1 MVYDENRATI
11 TTSTRTAPAL
21 ETHLQTAG
29 IKASPSEF
37 HGRFH
42 AGNIYEQDIK
52 ALFGFCQSRPTF
64 QIPDASHLIM
74 PTRINSETTISGKEN
89 LLEAATRAFLAQ
101 KFNWIKTFRAA
112 VLGFLQD
119 RTARIL
125 EFGPEY
131 CVPPTLLRR
140 LNRQVTH
147 FDLEESIR
155 ASVSGAT
162 GPDAPSLVSENDI
175 AVIGMACNVAGAQD
189 VGEYWKIMLDGKS
202 QHRELIPND
211 RFVMESTY
219 RPQEKGDDKKKWY
232 GNFIDDTAVFDHKF
246 FKKSPREAL
255 HMDPQQRLILQTAY
269 QAVAQSGYY
278 FQSDRNKSTSNRRI
292 GCYIGSVTNDYEYNI
307 SHTTPNAFS
316 ATGALRSY
324 IAGKVSHFFGWTG
337 PAMTLDTACS
347 ASTVAIDL
355 ACQAI
360 LSGECSE
367 ALYVRYPY
375 SVTSLV
381 LNMLTVGMLSQGRWN
396 KPLQY
401 ATVLPEL
408 GCWVVSQS
416 DWTMQTV

>member
-1 MVYDENRATI
+1 MEA
-11 TTSTRTAPAL
+11 
-21 ETHLQTAG
+21 HLQTVG

-42 AGNIYEQDIK
+42 AENLYEEDIK
-52 ALFGFCQSRPTF
+52 ALFSFCQSRPTF
-64 QIPDASHLIM
+64 QLPDVSHLIM
-74 PTRINSETTISGKEN
+74 PTRINSETIISGQEN
-89 LLEAATRAFLAQ
+89 LVEAATRGFLAQ
-101 KFNWIKTFRAA
+101 QFNWIKTFRAA
-112 VLGFLQD
+112 ALGFLQD
-119 RTARIL
+119 RTARIM
-125 EFGPEY
+125 EFGPER

-155 ASVSGAT
+155 TSHGSGS
-162 GPDAPSLVSENDI
+162 GPDAPPLVSENDI

-189 VGEYWKIMLDGKS
+189 VGQYWKIMLDGKS
-202 QHRELIPND
+202 QHRELVPND

-219 RPQEKGDDKKKWY
+219 RPHEKGDEKKKWY

-278 FQSDRNKSTSNRRI
+278 FESNNNKSTLDPRI

-360 LSGECSE
+360 LSGECSA
-367 ALYVRYPY
+367 ALYVHRPFPII
-375 SVTSLV
+375 SFVQL
-381 LNMLTVGMLSQGRWN
+381 
-396 KPLQY
+396 
-401 ATVLPEL
+401 
-408 GCWVVSQS
+408 
-416 DWTMQTV
+416 

>member
-1 MVYDENRATI
+1 LA
-11 TTSTRTAPAL
+11 
-21 ETHLQTAG
+21 THLETAG
-29 IKASPSEF
+29 IKANPSEF

-42 AGNIYEQDIK
+42 AGNIYEQDIQ
-52 ALFGFCQSRPTF
+52 ALLSFCQARPTF
-64 QIPDASHLIM
+64 QIPDASHLVI
-74 PTRINSETTISGKEN
+74 PTRINSETTISGQEN
-89 LLEAATRAFLAQ
+89 LIEAAVRAFLAQ
-101 KFNWIKTFRAA
+101 QFNWIKTFRAVA
-112 VLGFLQD
+112 LGCLQD
-119 RTARIL
+119 RTACVM
-125 EFGPEY
+125 EFGPES

-140 LNRQVTH
+140 LNHQVTH
-147 FDLEESIR
+147 FDLQESLC
-155 ASVSGAT
+155 ASLGGDL
-162 GPDAPSLVSENDI
+162 GPDAPPLVSNNDI

-189 VGEYWKIMLDGKS
+189 VGQYWKIMLDGKS
-202 QHRELIPND
+202 QHRELVPND

-219 RPQEKGDDKKKWY
+219 RPHEAGDEKKKWY

-278 FQSDRNKSTSNRRI
+278 FQPTRDKSTSAPRI

-307 SHTTPNAFS
+307 SHAIPNAFS

-360 LSGECSE
+360 LRGECSA
-367 ALYVRYPY
+367 ALYAPPNTEQRP
-375 SVTSLV
+375 
-381 LNMLTVGMLSQGRWN
+381 LS
-396 KPLQY
+396 K
-401 ATVLPEL
+401 
-408 GCWVVSQS
+408 
-416 DWTMQTV
+416 

>member
-1 MVYDENRATI
+1 MVQAYVAVMYDDNRATI
-11 TTSTRTAPAL
+11 TTSARTAPAL
-21 ETHLQTAG
+21 ATHLETVG
-29 IKASPSEF
+29 IKASQSEF

-42 AGNIYEQDIK
+42 AERIYEGDIQE
-52 ALFGFCQSRPTF
+52 LFSFCQSRPTF
-64 QIPDASHLIM
+64 QIPDASHLIV
-74 PTRINSETTISGKEN
+74 PTRINSETTISGQKS
-89 LLEAATRAFLAQ
+89 LIEAATRAFLSQ
-101 KFNWIKTFRAA
+101 QFNWIKTFRSA
-112 VLGFLQD
+112 VVGCLQD
-119 RTARIL
+119 RTAHII
-125 EFGPEY
+125 EFGPEH
-131 CVPPTLLRR
+131 CTPPTLLRR

-147 FDLEESIR
+147 FDLEESIIT
-155 ASVSGAT
+155 SLGGIP
-162 GPDAPSLVSENDI
+162 GPNAAPLVGENDI

-189 VGEYWKIMLDGKS
+189 VGEYWKIILDGKS

-219 RPQEKGDDKKKWY
+219 RPHGEKDDIKKWY
-232 GNFIDDTAVFDHKF
+232 ANFIDDTAVFDHKF

-278 FQSDRNKSTSNRRI
+278 FHSNRNKSTSSRRI

-307 SHTTPNAFS
+307 SHTIPNAFS

-367 ALYVRYPY
+367 ALYVCNQ
-375 SVTSLV
+375 SSITSL
-381 LNMLTVGMLSQGRWN
+381 SRS
-396 KPLQY
+396 
-401 ATVLPEL
+401 
-408 GCWVVSQS
+408 C
-416 DWTMQTV
+416 